1 MKKLVILD
9 TFNFL
14 HRAYYAIPKS
24 FRAPDNTPTNAV
36 YGVCSMIISLINEIK
51 PEYVIA
57 ALDSKKPTFRVEE
70 FSNYKAQ
77 RKEMDEELRVQIPI
91 VFDAIEKMGILKV
104 NCEGYEA
111 DDVIG
116 TLVERYQ
123 GSFEI
128 FILSNDRD
136 LWQLISPNVKVML
149 PNTKGT
155 FEEVNN
161 NNVKSR
167 LEFDKQFL
175 TDYKALRGDT
185 ADNIPGVFGI
195 GEVTAKKLI
204 SEYQTIENIYSN
216 IEKIKPESL
225 KKKLV
230 ESVETAY
237 ISKKLATIIL
247 DCPIVL
253 NIEDAKLKP
262 GVSEELVELFEKLN
276 FKSLLKRLNVPEKK
290 LDKKNEVSDLQMNLF

>member
-1 MKKLVILD
+1 MKKLVIID

-51 PEYVIA
+51 PDYLIA

-77 RKEMDEELRVQIPI
+77 RKEMDEELKVQIPI
-91 VFDAIEKMGILKV
+91 VFEAIEKMGILKL

-116 TLVERYQ
+116 TLVHKYQ
-123 GSFEI
+123 NDFEI
-128 FILSNDRD
+128 YLLSNDKD
-136 LWQLISPNVKVML
+136 LWQLISKNVSIML

-155 FEEVNN
+155 FEKIDSE
-161 NNVKSR
+161 NVYSK
-167 LEFDKQFL
+167 LEFEKDYL

-185 ADNIPGVFGI
+185 ADNIPGVYGI

-204 SEYQTIENIYSN
+204 NEYKTVENIYSH
-216 IEKIKPESL
+216 IEEIKPDSL

-230 ESVETAY
+230 ENVEMAY
-237 ISKKLATIIL
+237 LSKKLATIIL
-247 DCPIVL
+247 DCPVVL
-253 NIEDAKLKP
+253 NIEDSKLKP
-262 GVSEELVELFEKLN
+262 GVSSELIALFEKLN
-276 FKSLLKRLNVPEKK
+276 FKSLLKRLGVIEKK
-290 LDKKNEVSDLQMNLF
+290 DSEVSDLQINLF

>member
-1 MKKLVILD
+1 MKKLVIID

-36 YGVCSMIISLINEIK
+36 FGVCSMIISLTNEIK
-51 PEYVIA
+51 PDYMIA

-77 RKEMDEELRVQIPI
+77 RKEMDEELRIQIPL

-116 TLVERYQ
+116 TLVERHKND
-123 GSFEI
+123 FEI
-128 FILSNDRD
+128 YILSNDRD
-136 LWQLISPNVKVML
+136 LWQLISKNVKVML

-155 FEEVNN
+155 FEEVNFE
-161 NNVKSR
+161 NVESR
-167 LEFDKQFL
+167 LEFDKNYL
-175 TDYKALRGDT
+175 VDYKALRGDT
-185 ADNIPGVFGI
+185 ADNIPGVYGI

-204 SEYQTIENIYSN
+204 AEYQTVENIYAHIN
-216 IEKIKPESL
+216 EVKPESL
-225 KKKLV
+225 KKKLI
-230 ESVETAY
+230 ESIEMAY
-237 ISKKLATIIL
+237 TSKKLATIIL
-247 DCPIVL
+247 DCPLVVD
-253 NIEDAKLKP
+253 IEAAKLST
-262 GVSEELVELFEKLN
+262 GVSPELVALFEKLN
-276 FKSLLKRLNVPEKK
+276 FKSLLRRLNVPEKK
-290 LDKKNEVSDLQMNLF
+290 QEVSDLQINLF

>member
-51 PEYVIA
+51 PDYIIA

-77 RKEMDEELRVQIPI
+77 RKEMDEELRVQIPL

-116 TLVERYQ
+116 TLVERYKNN
-123 GSFEI
+123 FEI
-128 FILSNDRD
+128 YLLSNDRD
-136 LWQLISPNVKVML
+136 LWQLISKNVKVML
-149 PNTKGT
+149 PSTKGI
-155 FEEVNN
+155 FEEINSE
-161 NNVKSR
+161 NVQSR
-167 LEFDKQFL
+167 LEFEKQFL
-175 TDYKALRGDT
+175 VDYKALRGDT
-185 ADNIPGVFGI
+185 ADNIPGVYGV

-204 SEYQTIENIYSN
+204 SEYQTIENIYQN

-230 ESVETAY
+230 ENIETAY
-237 ISKKLATIIL
+237 LSKKLATIIL

-253 NIEDAKLKP
+253 DIEEAKQKP
-262 GVSEELVELFEKLN
+262 GVSTELISLFEKWN

-290 LDKKNEVSDLQMNLF
+290 DKKSEVSDLQINLF

>member
-24 FRAPDNTPTNAV
+24 FRAPDNAPTNAV
-36 YGVCSMIISLINEIK
+36 YGVCSMIISLMNEIK
-51 PEYVIA
+51 PDYIIA

-77 RKEMDEELRVQIPI
+77 RKEMDEELRVQIPL
-91 VFDAIEKMGILKV
+91 VFEAIEKMGILKV

-116 TLVERYQ
+116 TLVERYKND
-123 GSFEI
+123 FEI
-128 FILSNDRD
+128 YLLSNDRD
-136 LWQLISPNVKVML
+136 LWQLISKNVKVML
-149 PNTKGT
+149 PNTKGI
-155 FEEVNN
+155 FEEVSNE
-161 NNVKSR
+161 NVQSK
-167 LEFDKQFL
+167 LEFEKQFL
-175 TDYKALRGDT
+175 VDYKALRGDT
-185 ADNIPGVFGI
+185 ADNIPGVYGI

-204 SEYQTIENIYSN
+204 SEYQTIENIYQN
-216 IEKIKPESL
+216 INSIKPESL
-225 KKKLV
+225 KKKLI
-230 ESVETAY
+230 ENIETAY
-237 ISKKLATIIL
+237 LSKKLATIIL

-253 NIEDAKLKP
+253 DIEDAKQKP
-262 GVSEELVELFEKLN
+262 GVSAELISLFEKLN

-290 LDKKNEVSDLQMNLF
+290 DKKDEVSDLQMNLF

>member
-1 MKKLVILD
+1 MKKLVIID

-36 YGVCSMIISLINEIK
+36 YGVCSMIISLTNEIK
-51 PEYVIA
+51 PDYMIA

-77 RKEMDEELRVQIPI
+77 RKEMDEELKVQIPL

-116 TLVERYQ
+116 TLVERHKKD
-123 GSFEI
+123 FEI

-136 LWQLISPNVKVML
+136 LWQLISDNVKVML

-161 NNVKSR
+161 ENVESR
-167 LEFDKQFL
+167 LEFDKHYL
-175 TDYKALRGDT
+175 VDYKALRGDT
-185 ADNIPGVFGI
+185 ADNIPGVYGI

-204 SEYQTIENIYSN
+204 SEYQTVENIYSH
-216 IEKIKPESL
+216 IDEIKPDSL
-225 KKKLV
+225 KKKLIENV
-230 ESVETAY
+230 EMAY
-237 ISKKLATIIL
+237 TSKKLATIIL
-247 DCPIVL
+247 DCPLVVD
-253 NIEDAKLKP
+253 IEAAKLMP
-262 GVSEELVELFEKLN
+262 GVSPELVVLFEKLN
-276 FKSLLKRLNVPEKK
+276 FKSLLRRLNVPEKK
-290 LDKKNEVSDLQMNLF
+290 QEVSDLQINLF

>member
-51 PEYVIA
+51 PDYIIA

-77 RKEMDEELRVQIPI
+77 RKEMDEELKVQIPI
-91 VFDAIEKMGILKV
+91 VFEAIEKMGILKV

-116 TLVERYQ
+116 TLVQRYQ
-123 GSFEI
+123 NEFEI
-128 FILSNDRD
+128 YLLSNDRD
-136 LWQLISPNVKVML
+136 LWQLISKNVKVML
-149 PNTKGT
+149 PNTKGI

-161 NNVKSR
+161 ENVQAK
-167 LEFDKQFL
+167 LEFEKQFL
-175 TDYKALRGDT
+175 VDYKALRGDT
-185 ADNIPGVFGI
+185 ADNIPGVYGI

-204 SEYQTIENIYSN
+204 SEYQTIENIYQN
-216 IEKIKPESL
+216 INSIKPESL

-230 ESVETAY
+230 ENVETAY
-237 ISKKLATIIL
+237 LSKKLATIIL

-253 NIEDAKLKP
+253 DIEDAKQKP
-262 GVSEELVELFEKLN
+262 GVSAELISLFEKLN
-276 FKSLLKRLNVPEKK
+276 FKSLLKRLKVPEKK
-290 LDKKNEVSDLQMNLF
+290 DKKDEVSDLQMNLF